1 MRVDQAPEG
10 GKFRAVASA
19 SIDATAGAWG
29 DGDMLCVDLDASGE
43 LILSTLLDCVGVIWT
58 PEGRRATDAGTSEK
72 LVIGGKKYTV
82 FFQCELVEAEIGA
95 SPALSAGD
103 QVFAVAAG
111 DVDVT
116 ATPGIGAVWIGHV
129 MLGGNR
135 IFINVNL
142 KPPGLA

>member
-1 MRVDQAPEG
+1 MRVDAAPES

-72 LVIGGKKYTV
+72 LVIGDRKYTV
-82 FFQCELVEAEIGA
+82 FMQCELVGAEIGA
-95 SPALSAGD
+95 SPTLAAGE
-103 QVFAVAAG
+103 QLYAIAAG
-111 DVDVT
+111 DVDNT

-129 MLGGNR
+129 LLGGNR
-135 IFINVNL
+135 IMINVNL

>member
-1 MRVDQAPEG
+1 MRVDAAPEG
-10 GKFRAVASA
+10 GKFRAFASA

-58 PEGRRATDAGTSEK
+58 PEGRRVTDAGTEEK
-72 LVIGGKKYTV
+72 KVIGDRKYTV
-82 FFQCELVEAEIGA
+82 FMQCELVEAEIGA

-103 QVFAVAAG
+103 QIFAIAAG

-116 ATPGIGAVWIGHV
+116 ATPGLGAVWVGHV
-129 MLGGNR
+129 MKGASR
-135 IFINVNL
+135 IMVNVNL
-142 KPPGLA
+142 KPPGLS